1 MRITV
6 DTSTLDPY
14 VAAELLL
21 AELAKLCPVP
31 LIALCG
37 PAGCGKSTI
46 ARVLDGEN
54 LRVRSF
60 AGPLKQMLRALGLT
74 EQQVS
79 GDLKET
85 PCELLCGNTPRY
97 GMQTLGTQWGRD
109 LIGPDVWV
117 NAALANLPAAPIV
130 TIIDD
135 CRFANE
141 ALAVRARGGVVI
153 ELVRG
158 GIAYSGRHESEAGL
172 SRELIDAQVANNG
185 DALNVVVA
193 VLGAVLEVVQ
203 ARRRVAETSGLNEYQ
218 SAAMTLTSEKGLHD
232 LWGRDA
238 AMPDYR
244 ATNRKEWWQRR
255 QSELVQAA
263 KEAE

>member
-46 ARVLDGEN
+46 ARVLEGEN

-60 AGPLKQMLRALGLT
+60 AGPLKQMLRTLGLT
-74 EQQVS
+74 EAQVS
-79 GDLKET
+79 GSAKET
-85 PCELLCGNTPRY
+85 PCAMLCGNTPRY
-97 GMQTLGTQWGRD
+97 AMQTLGTQWGRD
-109 LIGPDVWV
+109 LIGPDVWA
-117 NAALANLPAAPIV
+117 NACLANLPAAPIV

-153 ELVRG
+153 ELSRAGVS
-158 GIAYSGRHESEAGL
+158 YSDKHASEAGVP
-172 SRELIDAQVANNG
+172 RELIDATVSNDG
-185 DALNVVVA
+185 RPDETMVNVLCRA
-193 VLGAVLEVVQ
+193 IEAVQ
-203 ARRRVAETSGLNEYQ
+203 ANAR
-218 SAAMTLTSEKGLHD
+218 
-232 LWGRDA
+232 
-238 AMPDYR
+238 
-244 ATNRKEWWQRR
+244 
-255 QSELVQAA
+255 